1 MHAFDEVLGRIDQ
14 LPRFVLIDVRVP
26 EGRGLENRDHA
37 ARNGVA
43 LRGNAG
49 DLLLERGAG
58 RITAPLEPARS
69 GEASCRAF
77 SRVEDKASVAWYA
90 LYAPAR
96 WLVVAVVVRTNG
108 SALTRSRGNRMT
120 AQGRPIYEDRPP
132 VS

>member
-14 LPRFVLIDVRVP
+14 LPRFVLLDVRVP
-26 EGRGLENRDHA
+26 DGRGLEHRDHA

-69 GEASCRAF
+69 G
-77 SRVEDKASVAWYA
+77 
-90 LYAPAR
+90 
-96 WLVVAVVVRTNG
+96 
-108 SALTRSRGNRMT
+108 
-120 AQGRPIYEDRPP
+120 
-132 VS
+132 